1 MKTIFTT
8 LLVAGLAIGAFA
20 NNENTPVEIRQ
31 TESSKVVVSVPSAIQ
46 GRVTVRIVDEDNRL
60 VLRDRITSTEA
71 FAKKYNLTELPEG
84 TYSIEVSDANGTL
97 KTATVSTVAKST
109 APVYSRVSELG
120 GNQYR
125 LLVAN
130 LEAKD
135 VQVQIFDGGQLIHSE
150 AIDHPQGLHKIYT
163 INKPGF
169 SDAISFKVIVDQKL
183 ITYAAI
189 R

>member
-1 MKTIFTT
+1 MKTIFSL
-8 LLVAGLAIGAFA
+8 LLVAGFATGAFA
-20 NNENTPVEIRQ
+20 NNESTPVEIRQ
-31 TESSKVVVSVPSAIQ
+31 TEASKVVVSVPSAMQ
-46 GRVTVRIVDEDNRL
+46 GSVTVRIVDEDNRL
-60 VLRDRITSTEA
+60 VLRDRIASSQA
-71 FAKKYNLTELPEG
+71 FAKKYNLTALPEG
-84 TYSIEVSDANGTL
+84 TYSIEVSDAKGTL
-97 KTATVSTVAKST
+97 KTATVSTVSKAI
-109 APVYSRVSELG
+109 APVYTRVTELG

-130 LEAKD
+130 LEAKEI
-135 VQVQIFDGGQLIHSE
+135 QVQIFDGGQLIHSE